1 MLSKLSELLLSV
13 RRVIPCSKPHHNADH
28 RWQPLAASIPGPCR
42 GPTGVACI
50 PCAVIGSAAGYVGTV
65 GSDHKGKA
73 EAPTFHHDPSRLN
86 HERASEISRIP
97 GIHHHADI
105 ATRENNRDRRHVGMS
120 RSFLARNRHSRFV
133 TAMALNSF
141 TLVALRGSCWTLG
154 GRGTAGGY
162 RLFSVSTTRSQILD
176 VAALP
181 DRTVPHYQ
189 QTKTSSL
196 LSLHWPQPP
205 KNILLMPKL
214 HAPKVTGRA
223 IEFAKHIYN
232 NYPGLN
238 LIFESHIANDIHET
252 LPFPIYTT
260 DPSDAPTLF
269 AKKIDL
275 VTTMGG
281 DGTILRA
288 ASLFSMHN
296 SVPPILS
303 FSMGTLGFLGEWK
316 FSEYKRAWRE
326 CYMSGCPVAI
336 EDLGDPHT
344 SAAIAGTQQA
354 GAPTDFAPLSGWD
367 SVRGNG
373 QCMGVSRTSKVLLRN
388 RLRVGIYDSNGRNI
402 NEQLL
407 PTSTAEPD
415 LGSSTTT
422 TTTTTTPTTT
432 TSPPYLHAINEV
444 SIDRGSHPH
453 LAIIDIYVN
462 SHFLTEAVADGI
474 LISTPTGS
482 TAYSLSAGGSIV
494 HPLVKSLLITPIS
507 PRSLSFRPLVLPLH
521 TKVVLKLS
529 RRNRGRELPVS
540 IDGKRRVGVTIGMEV
555 RVEGERLEK
564 GDGNGGEGWRGGVP
578 CVIRASSARGGGG
591 GGEEGGI
598 AEDDDSWV
606 GGLNG
611 LLKFN
616 YPFGEP
622 PEEP

>member
-1 MLSKLSELLLSV
+1 MSYSHLELQS
-13 RRVIPCSKPHHNADH
+13 
-28 RWQPLAASIPGPCR
+28 LAPDSQSGETIC
-42 GPTGVACI
+42 
-50 PCAVIGSAAGYVGTV
+50 GY
-65 GSDHKGKA
+65 
-73 EAPTFHHDPSRLN
+73 
-86 HERASEISRIP
+86 
-97 GIHHHADI
+97 
-105 ATRENNRDRRHVGMS
+105 RHVGMLGS
-120 RSFLARNRHSRFV
+120 SSLARKRHLRLFTS
-133 TAMALNSF
+133 MALKAPTMS
-141 TLVALRGSCWTLG
+141 LRRSRWGLG
-154 GRGTAGGY
+154 GRAPS
-162 RLFSVSTTRSQILD
+162 RLFSVSAVHRQILD
-176 VAALP
+176 AATLP

-205 KNILLMPKL
+205 RNILLMPKL
-214 HAPKVTGRA
+214 HAPRVTVKA
-223 IEFAKHIYN
+223 VEFAKHIYN

-260 DPSDAPTLF
+260 DPSNAPTLF

-316 FSEYKRAWRE
+316 FGEYKRAWRE
-326 CYMSGCPVAI
+326 CYMSGCSVTI
-336 EDLGDPHT
+336 EDLVDPHT
-344 SAAIAGTQQA
+344 RAAVAGTQP
-354 GAPTDFAPLSGWD
+354 PTSSDFVPLSGWD
-367 SVRGNG
+367 DVRGNG
-373 QCMGVSRTSKVLLRN
+373 QCMGVSRTSKILLRN
-388 RLRVGIYDSNGRNI
+388 RLRVGVYDSEGRNI

-415 LGSSTTT
+415 LGPPSANNTNHAGPGSNK
-422 TTTTTTPTTT
+422 P
-432 TSPPYLHAINEV
+432 SHPPYLHAINEV

-529 RRNRGRELPVS
+529 KRNRGRELPVS

-564 GDGNGGEGWRGGVP
+564 GVDGWRGGVP
-578 CVIRASSARGGGG
+578 CVIRASSTKGGGDP
-591 GGEEGGI
+591 EGF

-622 PEEP
+622 VEEP

>member
-1 MLSKLSELLLSV
+1 MALSSCTMAALGRSSV
-13 RRVIPCSKPHHNADH
+13 GALGKVGAVAR
-28 RWQPLAASIPGPCR
+28 GCR
-42 GPTGVACI
+42 QFSA
-50 PCAVIGSAAGYVGTV
+50 SAA
-65 GSDHKGKA
+65 
-73 EAPTFHHDPSRLN
+73 
-86 HERASEISRIP
+86 
-97 GIHHHADI
+97 
-105 ATRENNRDRRHVGMS
+105 
-120 RSFLARNRHSRFV
+120 
-133 TAMALNSF
+133 
-141 TLVALRGSCWTLG
+141 RG
-154 GRGTAGGY
+154 
-162 RLFSVSTTRSQILD
+162 QILD
-176 VAALP
+176 AASLP
-181 DRTVPHYQ
+181 DRQIPHYQ

-205 KNILLMPKL
+205 RNILLMPKL
-214 HAPKVTGRA
+214 HAPKVTAKA

-238 LIFESHIANDIHET
+238 LVFESHIAQDIHET

-260 DPSDAPTLF
+260 DPSNASTLF
-269 AKKIDL
+269 ARKIDI

-303 FSMGTLGFLGEWK
+303 FSMGTLGFLGEWR

-326 CYMSGCPVAI
+326 CYMSGCSVAV

-344 SAAIAGTQQA
+344 RAAVAGAQA
-354 GAPTDFAPLSGWD
+354 GDRSNFSPLSGWD
-367 SVRGNG
+367 AVRGNG
-373 QCMGVSRTSKVLLRN
+373 QCMGLSRTSKILLRN
-388 RLRVGIYDSNGRNI
+388 RLRVGIYDSEGRNI

-407 PTSTAEPD
+407 PTSAAEPD
-415 LGSSTTT
+415 LGPPSGSSTHVGEGYRSSTNS
-422 TTTTTTPTTT
+422 
-432 TSPPYLHAINEV
+432 TSSTSSSSSSSSGRGDGVVQKPRYLHAINEV

-529 RRNRGRELPVS
+529 KRNRGRELPVS

-555 RVEGERLEK
+555 RVEGETLEK
-564 GDGNGGEGWRGGVP
+564 GPDGWRGGVP
-578 CVIRASSARGGGG
+578 CVIRASSARSGGS
-591 GGEEGGI
+591 EGI

-616 YPFGEP
+616 YPFGEGA

>member
-1 MLSKLSELLLSV
+1 MTAP
-13 RRVIPCSKPHHNADH
+13 RHRV
-28 RWQPLAASIPGPCR
+28 LA
-42 GPTGVACI
+42 V
-50 PCAVIGSAAGYVGTV
+50 
-65 GSDHKGKA
+65 
-73 EAPTFHHDPSRLN
+73 
-86 HERASEISRIP
+86 
-97 GIHHHADI
+97 
-105 ATRENNRDRRHVGMS
+105 
-120 RSFLARNRHSRFV
+120 
-133 TAMALNSF
+133 
-141 TLVALRGSCWTLG
+141 RGSKRFAEPRRYVPGL
-154 GRGTAGGY
+154 RF
-162 RLFSVSTTRSQILD
+162 FSASSKRRQILD
-176 VAALP
+176 VATLP
-181 DRTVPHYQ
+181 DRIVPHYQ
-189 QTKTSSL
+189 QTSASSL
-196 LSLHWPQPP
+196 LSLQWPRPP
-205 KNILLMPKL
+205 RNILLMPKL
-214 HAPKVTGRA
+214 HAPQVIISA
-223 IEFAKHIYN
+223 VEFAKHVHG

-238 LIFESHIANDIHET
+238 LVFEAHVAKHIHDS
-252 LPFPIYTT
+252 LPFPIYATNLVGST
-260 DPSDAPTLF
+260 DQY

-316 FSEYKRAWRE
+316 FDEYKRAWRE
-326 CYMSGCPVAI
+326 CYMSGCPVGV

-344 SAAIAGTQQA
+344 RVTTASQQ
-354 GAPTDFAPLSGWD
+354 SGSQIGHEDPQLGDWD

-373 QCMGVSRTSKVLLRN
+373 KCMGLNRTSKILLRN
-388 RLRVGIYDSNGRNI
+388 RLRVGIYDSEGNNI
-402 NEQLL
+402 NEQLI

-415 LGSSTTT
+415 LGSDLSQDGFSLQY
-422 TTTTTTPTTT
+422 PKR
-432 TSPPYLHAINEV
+432 SSSISGGIPPSLHAINEV
-444 SIDRGSHPH
+444 SIDRGAHPH

-462 SHFLTEAVADGI
+462 NHFLTESVADGI

-521 TKVVLKLS
+521 TKVALRLS
-529 RRNRGRELPVS
+529 KRNRGRELPVS

-564 GDGNGGEGWRGGVP
+564 MAEGWRGGVP
-578 CVIRASSARGGGG
+578 CVIRASSKGD
-591 GGEEGGI
+591 GEGI

-622 PEEP
+622 GESH

>member
-1 MLSKLSELLLSV
+1 MAIALKSSTMTALGCGCPRLGG
-13 RRVIPCSKPHHNADH
+13 
-28 RWQPLAASIPGPCR
+28 AAA
-42 GPTGVACI
+42 VA
-50 PCAVIGSAAGYVGTV
+50 G
-65 GSDHKGKA
+65 
-73 EAPTFHHDPSRLN
+73 
-86 HERASEISRIP
+86 
-97 GIHHHADI
+97 
-105 ATRENNRDRRHVGMS
+105 RRH
-120 RSFLARNRHSRFV
+120 
-133 TAMALNSF
+133 
-141 TLVALRGSCWTLG
+141 
-154 GRGTAGGY
+154 
-162 RLFSVSTTRSQILD
+162 FSVSAVHRKILD
-176 VAALP
+176 AATLP
-181 DRTVPHYQ
+181 DRTIPHYQ

-196 LSLHWPQPP
+196 LSLHWAEPP
-205 KNILLMPKL
+205 RNILLMPKL
-214 HAPKVTGRA
+214 HAPKVTVKA

-238 LIFESHIANDIHET
+238 LVFERHIAQDIHET

-260 DPSDAPTLF
+260 APSDAPTLF

-316 FSEYKRAWRE
+316 FLEYKRAWRE
-326 CYMSGCPVAI
+326 CYMSGCSVAM
-336 EDLGDPHT
+336 EDLVDPHT
-344 SAAIAGTQQA
+344 RAAMAEPHQPPSPADYT
-354 GAPTDFAPLSGWD
+354 PLAAWD
-367 SVRGNG
+367 TVRGNG
-373 QCMGVSRTSKVLLRN
+373 KCMGPGRTSKILLRN
-388 RLRVGIYDSNGRNI
+388 RLRVGIYDSQGRNI

-407 PTSTAEPD
+407 PTSAAEPD
-415 LGSSTTT
+415 LGPPVAHLTTNNHAAI
-422 TTTTTTPTTT
+422 PTELN
-432 TSPPYLHAINEV
+432 PPYIHAINEV

-462 SHFLTEAVADGI
+462 GHFLTEAVADGI

-521 TKVVLKLS
+521 TKVVLRLS
-529 RRNRGRELPVS
+529 KRNRGRELPVS

-564 GDGNGGEGWRGGVP
+564 GVDGWRGGVP
-578 CVIRASSARGGGG
+578 CVIRASSRGK
-591 GGEEGGI
+591 ESEGF

-622 PEEP
+622 VEEP

>member
-1 MLSKLSELLLSV
+1 MASLLSPQLLPLPQLV
-13 RRVIPCSKPHHNADH
+13 FMPALRRGGLALTTRAPQGH
-28 RWQPLAASIPGPCR
+28 RLLSA
-42 GPTGVACI
+42 
-50 PCAVIGSAAGYVGTV
+50 SAA
-65 GSDHKGKA
+65 
-73 EAPTFHHDPSRLN
+73 
-86 HERASEISRIP
+86 
-97 GIHHHADI
+97 HA
-105 ATRENNRDRRHVGMS
+105 
-120 RSFLARNRHSRFV
+120 
-133 TAMALNSF
+133 
-141 TLVALRGSCWTLG
+141 
-154 GRGTAGGY
+154 
-162 RLFSVSTTRSQILD
+162 QILD
-176 VAALP
+176 VASLP

-189 QTKTSSL
+189 QTRTSSL

-205 KNILLMPKL
+205 RNILLMPKL
-214 HAPKVTGRA
+214 HAPRVTLKA
-223 IEFAKHIYN
+223 IEFAKHISS

-238 LIFESHIANDIHET
+238 LVFESHIAKHIHET

-260 DPSDAPTLF
+260 DPSDAPALF

-316 FSEYKRAWRE
+316 FGEYKRAWRE
-326 CYMSGCPVAI
+326 CYMSGCSVTV

-344 SAAIAGTQQA
+344 RAAVA
-354 GAPTDFAPLSGWD
+354 GARPAHHSPDFTPTAAAWD
-367 SVRGNG
+367 DVRGNG
-373 QCMGVSRTSKVLLRN
+373 QCMGPSRTSKILLRN
-388 RLRVGIYDSNGRNI
+388 RLRVGIYDSEGRNI

-407 PTSTAEPD
+407 PTAAAEPD
-415 LGSSTTT
+415 LGPAAAALQH
-422 TTTTTTPTTT
+422 TP
-432 TSPPYLHAINEV
+432 SDLANPPYLHAINEL

-529 RRNRGRELPVS
+529 KRNRGRDLPVS
-540 IDGKRRVGVTIGMEV
+540 IDGKRRVAVTIGMEV

-564 GDGNGGEGWRGGVP
+564 GPEGWRGGVP
-578 CVIRASSARGGGG
+578 CVIRASSRGGDGG
-591 GGEEGGI
+591 QGI

-622 PEEP
+622 VEEP